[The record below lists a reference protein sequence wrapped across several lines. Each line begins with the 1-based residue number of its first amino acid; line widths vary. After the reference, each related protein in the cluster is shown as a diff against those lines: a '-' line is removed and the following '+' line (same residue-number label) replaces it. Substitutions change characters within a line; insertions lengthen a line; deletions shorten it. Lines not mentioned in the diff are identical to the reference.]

1 MPIFTY
7 QARDAKGE
15 RVSGSHEAADQR
27 AALEALRATGLFVT
41 KLEILKNG
49 AARSTPTASE
59 STSTPDEASLPSKK
73 WQMAAASEV
82 ATEMPKEQPS
92 TPARRMAT
100 PALSPLQS
108 SPLQSSPLQSSPLQ
122 SSPENT
128 ARVPTLMD
136 ATSELPPR
144 YWLRANNKELSLF
157 FRQMNA
163 MLHAGV
169 SLGHA
174 LNTMANSAPSKGL
187 REACGEM
194 STRVSGGKQ
203 FSELMKSYPGI
214 FTPLMTGM
222 IRAGELG
229 GFLDRMCLRLSEYA
243 ERDYEIQQT
252 IKRETWYPKLLVF
265 MAFFIPSL
273 VPAVV
278 AIFLGGG
285 NPFMIWLR
293 TFIRPAIA
301 MLIVFLLFKF
311 KNYLA
316 PLFKH
321 FASLVYLFDQIK
333 LYIPIAGKTTRALA
347 TAKFC
352 RALGALQ
359 SAGMGVQQTIHLAAD
374 ACGNAVIAET
384 SRRTI
389 RQIEAGSGLTDALAS
404 TGQFPGV
411 AIQMMRTGEETG
423 NFDEQLGKVADFLEG
438 DAETTIKQSVALL
451 GILIFLGVAGYIG
464 LQVVKQYAGYGAQV
478 DQMIN
483 EAN

>member
-1 MPIFTY
+1 MPTFTY

-41 KLEILKNG
+41 KLEVLKNG
-49 AARSTPTASE
+49 AAAITSAPPSTPAASE
-59 STSTPDEASLPSKK
+59 LASTLVEASLPSKK
-73 WQMAAASEV
+73 WQMAASENPV
-82 ATEMPKEQPS
+82 ETPAPKPS
-92 TPARRMAT
+92 TPARRAAS
-100 PALSPLQS
+100 PELSPLSPVS
-108 SPLQSSPLQSSPLQ
+108 SV
-122 SSPENT
+122 EKE
-128 ARVPTLMD
+128 ARVPTLID

-144 YWLRANNKELSLF
+144 YWLRANSKELSLF

-203 FSELMKSYPGI
+203 FSELMKSFPGI
-214 FTPLMTGM
+214 FTPLMAGM

-229 GFLDRMCLRLSEYA
+229 GFLDRMCLRLAEYS

-252 IKRETWYPKLLVF
+252 IKRETWYPKMLVF
-265 MAFFIPSL
+265 ASFFIPSL
-273 VPAVV
+273 VPAAI

-285 NPFMIWLR
+285 NPFVIWFR
-293 TFIRPAIA
+293 AFIVPAVV
-301 MLIVFLLFKF
+301 MLTVFLLFKF
-311 KNYLA
+311 KNFFA

-321 FASLVYLFDQIK
+321 IAPLVYLFDQIK

-359 SAGMGVQQTIHLAAD
+359 SAGMGVQQTINLAAD

-384 SRRTI
+384 SRKTI

>member
-1 MPIFTY
+1 MPIFSY

-15 RVSGSHEAADQR
+15 RVSGSQEAADQR
-27 AALEALRATGLFVT
+27 AALEALRASGLFIT
-41 KLEILKNG
+41 KLEATKNG
-49 AARSTPTASE
+49 EPPNTPAAPQPPQKWEMMSAATP
-59 STSTPDEASLPSKK
+59 
-73 WQMAAASEV
+73 SEV
-82 ATEMPKEQPS
+82 PQEQPS
-92 TPARRMAT
+92 TPARRAAT

-108 SPLQSSPLQSSPLQ
+108 SPSKEI
-122 SSPENT
+122 ENVA
-128 ARVPTLMD
+128 ARVPALSQ
-136 ATSELPPR
+136 ATSVLPPR
-144 YWLRANNKELSLF
+144 YWLRADNKELSLF

-169 SLGHA
+169 SLAHA
-174 LNTMANSAPSKGL
+174 LNTMATNAPSKGL
-187 REACGEM
+187 RVACGEM
-194 STRVSGGKQ
+194 STRVSTGQQ

-214 FTPLMTGM
+214 FTPLMSGM

-265 MAFFIPSL
+265 MSFFIPSL

-278 AIFLGGG
+278 SMFLGGG
-285 NPFMIWLR
+285 NPLVIWFR
-293 TFIRPAIA
+293 AFVGPASA

-321 FASLVYLFDQIK
+321 FSSLVYIFDQIK
-333 LYIPIAGKTTRALA
+333 LLIPVAGKTSRALA

-359 SAGMGVQQTIHLAAD
+359 SAGMGVQQTINLAAD
-374 ACGNAVIAET
+374 ACGNAVIAEK
-384 SRRTI
+384 SRKTI
-389 RQIEAGSGLTDALAS
+389 SQIEAGSGLTDALAS

-411 AIQMMRTGEETG
+411 AIQMMRTGEDTG
-423 NFDEQLGKVADFLEG
+423 NFDEQLGKVADFLEA
-438 DAETTIKQSVALL
+438 DAETTIKQSVVLL
-451 GILIFLGVAGYIG
+451 GILIFLCVAMYIG
-464 LQVVKQYAGYGAQV
+464 LQIIQSYGGYAGQM
-478 DQMIN
+478 DQAIE

>member
-1 MPIFTY
+1 MPQFTY

-15 RVSGSHEAADQR
+15 RVSGAQEAPDQR

-41 KLEILKNG
+41 KLEVLKNG
-49 AARSTPTASE
+49 GAPSAPAVGETPQVA
-59 STSTPDEASLPSKK
+59 DEASLPSHK
-73 WQMAAASEV
+73 WQMAPEPV
-82 ATEMPKEQPS
+82 APVETPREQPS
-92 TPARRMAT
+92 GPPRRMAT
-100 PALSPLQS
+100 PSLSPLQPPVAGRS
-108 SPLQSSPLQSSPLQ
+108 SGHIPNMGEAAP
-122 SSPENT
+122 
-128 ARVPTLMD
+128 
-136 ATSELPPR
+136 ELPRR
-144 YWLRANNKELSLF
+144 YWLRANNKELALF
-157 FRQMNA
+157 FKQMNA

-169 SLGHA
+169 SLAHA
-174 LNTMANSAPSKGL
+174 LNTMSTNAPSKGL
-187 REACGEM
+187 RVACGEM
-194 STRVSGGKQ
+194 STRVSTGQ
-203 FSELMKSYPGI
+203 QWSELMKSYPGI
-214 FTPLMTGM
+214 FTPLMAGM
-222 IRAGELG
+222 IRAGEMG

-265 MAFFIPSL
+265 MSFFIPSL

-278 AIFLGGG
+278 AMFLGGG
-285 NPFMIWLR
+285 NPLMIWFR
-293 TFIRPAIA
+293 TFIGPASV
-301 MLIVFLLFKF
+301 MLVVVLLFKF

-321 FASLVYLFDQIK
+321 FSALVYLFDQIK
-333 LYIPIAGKTTRALA
+333 LLIPVAGKTSRSLA

-359 SAGMGVQQTIHLAAD
+359 SAGMGVQMTINLAAD

-384 SRRTI
+384 SRKTI
-389 RQIEAGSGLTDALAS
+389 RQIEAGSGMTEALAS

-438 DAETTIKQSVALL
+438 DAETTIKQSVVLL
-451 GILIFLGVAGYIG
+451 GILIFLAVAGYIA
-464 LQVVKQYAGYGAQV
+464 LQVIQQYVGYGEKV
-478 DQMIN
+478 DSFIN

>member
-1 MPIFTY
+1 MPTFTY

-15 RVSGSHEAADQR
+15 RVSGAHEASDQR
-27 AALEALRATGLFVT
+27 AALEALRASGLFVT
-41 KLEILKNG
+41 KLEILKDG
-49 AARSTPTASE
+49 AVPSTPPGADNANN
-59 STSTPDEASLPSKK
+59 PEAVLPSRK
-73 WQMAAASEV
+73 WQMAGSEV
-82 ATEMPKEQPS
+82 PAETPRTQPS
-92 TPARRMAT
+92 TPPRRAAIPEFSPLAPASVPLPSVENNLRV
-100 PALSPLQS
+100 PAL
-108 SPLQSSPLQSSPLQ
+108 
-122 SSPENT
+122 N
-128 ARVPTLMD
+128 D

-174 LNTMANSAPSKGL
+174 LNTMASSAPSKGL
-187 REACGEM
+187 REACKEM
-194 STRVSGGKQ
+194 SPRVSSGRE

-214 FTPLMTGM
+214 FTPLMSGM

-229 GFLDRMCLRLSEYA
+229 GFLDRMCSRLSEYA

-252 IKRETWYPKLLVF
+252 IKRETWYPKLLIF
-265 MAFFIPSL
+265 ASFFIPSL

-285 NPFMIWLR
+285 NPLMIWFR
-293 TFIRPAIA
+293 TFIRPAIV
-301 MLIVFLLFKF
+301 MLLVFLIFKF

-321 FASLVYLFDQIK
+321 FAPLVYLFDQIK
-333 LYIPIAGKTTRALA
+333 LYIPVGGKTTRALA

-359 SAGMGVQQTIHLAAD
+359 SAGMGVQQTINLAAD

-384 SRRTI
+384 SRNTI

-423 NFDEQLGKVADFLEG
+423 NFDEQLSKVADFLEG
-438 DAETTIKQSVALL
+438 DAETTIKQSVVLL
-451 GILIFLGVAGYIG
+451 GMLIFLGVAGYIG
-464 LQVVKQYAGYGAQV
+464 LQVIKQYAGYGAQV

-483 EAN
+483 ESN